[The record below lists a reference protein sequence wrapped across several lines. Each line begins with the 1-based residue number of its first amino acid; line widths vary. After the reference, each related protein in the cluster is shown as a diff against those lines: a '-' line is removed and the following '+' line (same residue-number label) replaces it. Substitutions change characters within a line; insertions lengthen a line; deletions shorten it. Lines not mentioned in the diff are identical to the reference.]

1 MKKGSLEPALVNMTK
16 KMSVPATNLG
26 KQEIAKEGRTEYG
39 KKSSTG
45 DMAPHTKSVKPKL
58 TPGLKA

>member
-26 KQEIAKEGRTEYG
+26 KQEMAKEGKTEYPRG
-39 KKSSTG
+39 KATG
-45 DMAPHTKSVKPKL
+45 DMAANTRDLNPKL